1 MNPTAESSS
10 SLRQR
15 VADFV
20 ESKRIQKLIV
30 VLILINAV
38 ILGLETYETPMS
50 LAGPFLIGLDK
61 IILGVFVIEILLKLF
76 AHRLRFFTNPWNVF
90 DFFVVGIALIPA
102 SGPFDVLRALRLLRL
117 ISMMPKLRYIM
128 RALIAAI
135 PGIAAISFLLIVI
148 FYVFAIIAHGLFHQ
162 THPEWFGSL
171 QATLYTLFQVM
182 TLESWSMGISRPV
195 MEEHPW
201 AGMFF
206 VMFILIATFTMLNLF
221 IALIVDAMQNL
232 QDDHDVKE
240 EQMIKDTV
248 HEEAEPIA
256 DDTHALRSEVQE
268 LRAEIRALHQA
279 LSEQNPKGKDN

>member
-1 MNPTAESSS
+1 MNQTANQNR
-10 SLRQR
+10 SLRQHA
-15 VADFV
+15 ADFV

-38 ILGLETYETPMS
+38 ILGLETYETPMAV
-50 LAGPFLIGLDK
+50 AGPYLIGLDK

-76 AHRLRFFTNPWNVF
+76 AHRLSFFKNPWNVF
-90 DFFVVGIALIPA
+90 DFLVVGIALIPA

-117 ISMMPKLRYIM
+117 ISMMPKLRFIM

-201 AGMFF
+201 AGLFF
-206 VMFILIATFTMLNLF
+206 VIFILIATFTMLNLF

-240 EQMIKDTV
+240 EQMIKNTV
-248 HEEAEPIA
+248 HEEAEPIV
-256 DDTHALRSEVQE
+256 DDTQALRREVQN
-268 LRAEIRALHQA
+268 LRSEIRALHQL
-279 LSEQNPKGKDN
+279 LSERGNDEK